1 MNYNNYFEPV
11 VLSKELANNTPLSIL
26 FEKKPVVLIR
36 IDNAVSAYEDFC
48 PHRGAPLS
56 KGFIDNKQI
65 HCAYHG
71 WAFDGK
77 NGENT
82 ALPVKNAP
90 INCKLKPVP
99 IVEKYGIIW
108 LSSSETAQLP
118 TLFNDTASI
127 ETHGIIKA
135 KLVNILENFLEGSHT
150 HYVHNG
156 LIRSQNKARQ
166 LINVKLVP
174 NEQGF
179 KVYYDPELAK
189 GLVTKILP
197 KKYQNLKPVA
207 TYIYPN
213 IAILEYFSQEDIL
226 ISRFEGIIGDG
237 ENETKYFARIL
248 LNFGFFT
255 PFVAF
260 FARFAFLKIIEQ
272 DKKILEI
279 QHNNLKQFQ
288 EYKFISDETDTV
300 GKHIFTWLNDRNN
313 VLKETI
319 HFSVFV

>member
-1 MNYNNYFEPV
+1 MNYNNHFQPV
-11 VLSKELANNTPLSIL
+11 AHSKELINNTPLSIL
-26 FEKKPVVLIR
+26 FINKPVVLIR
-36 IDNAVSAYEDFC
+36 VDDLVFAYEDFC

-77 NGENT
+77 SGENT
-82 ALPVKNAP
+82 IVPVKNKP
-90 INCKLKPVP
+90 LNCKLKAINV
-99 IVEKYGIIW
+99 IEHYGIIW
-108 LSSSETAQLP
+108 LSNS
-118 TLFNDTASI
+118 DTAKLPELSNASPTI

-156 LIRSQNKARQ
+156 LIRSQNKQRQ
-166 LINVKLVP
+166 LINAKLVP
-174 NEQGF
+174 NKHGF
-179 KVYYDPELAK
+179 KVYYDPERAK

-197 KKYQNLKPVA
+197 SKFQNLKPVA

-213 IAILEYFSQEDIL
+213 IAILEYFSQKDIL

-237 ENETKYFARIL
+237 ENQTKYFARIL

-255 PFVAF
+255 PFVTL
-260 FARFAFLKIIEQ
+260 FARFAFLKIIAQ
-272 DKKILEI
+272 DKAILEI
-279 QHNNLKQFQ
+279 QHRNLKLFP
-288 EYKFISDETDTV
+288 EYKFVSDETDTV
-300 GKHIFTWLNDRNN
+300 GKYIFAWLNDKNS
-313 VLKETI
+313 VLKEEVN
-319 HFSVFV
+319 FKVFV